1 MVKNPSPMLNGKG
14 SFKVTSWEY
23 QWAFPLCSGRADLIG
38 LFHPRSLWIHFQACA
53 VQISVLA
60 TLPTPL
66 YGMLSQLSCC
76 GFPLGGGAL
85 LWSWH
90 RPPSPGMAFMRPFQP
105 AFGGELGSE
114 QPRVCY
120 WLGSSF
126 TCPFLLTTF
135 SLAKLEDAEEFTFPR
150 DKW

>member
-1 MVKNPSPMLNGKG
+1 MGNGVSKWHPG
-14 SFKVTSWEY
+14 SVSMSFS
-23 QWAFPLCSGRADLIG
+23 LCSRRAALMG

-53 VQISVLA
+53 AQISVFS
-60 TLPTPL
+60 TLPNPL
-66 YGMLSQLSCC
+66 YSVLSQLSNC
-76 GFPLGGGAL
+76 GFPLGGTAL

-90 RPPSPGMAFMRPFQP
+90 RSPSPGRAFMQPFRS
-105 AFGGELGSE
+105 ALGGELGSE

-126 TCPFLLTTF
+126 TGGNNTCPFLLTTF
-135 SLAKLEDAEEFTFPR
+135 SLAKLEDTVEFTFLR